1 MNTQVNN
8 EKNSNNL
15 ILHLL
20 FKLLRIIFMFL
31 FLTIPS
37 YIILVYAVEH
47 QWILSLQ
54 QLILA
59 YNNAAIHKVM
69 NIILIIAIW
78 ISLIASI
85 LT

>member
-37 YIILVYAVEH
+37 YIILVYAIEH
-47 QWILSLQ
+47 QWILNLQ
-54 QLILA
+54 QLILL
-59 YNNAAIHKVM
+59 YSNVVIHKVM
-69 NIILIIAIW
+69 NIILIIALW
-78 ISLIASI
+78 ISLTAII

>member
-20 FKLLRIIFMFL
+20 FKLLRIVFMFL

-37 YIILVYAVEH
+37 YIILVYAVKH
-47 QWILSLQ
+47 QWILNLQ
-54 QLILA
+54 QLILL
-59 YNNAAIHKVM
+59 YSNVVIHKVM
-69 NIILIIAIW
+69 NIILIIALW
-78 ISLIASI
+78 ISLTAII